1 LRCESRFIEQKN
13 TDKAAFFRL
22 YEGSMMTLVFVSV
35 MAAAVSF
42 EIDLSKAFWGN
53 MRNTF
58 QKLATAASIVLGLV
72 VLIGPARAVTYDV
85 SGSNGVGYTL
95 AGTIVGD
102 ATLSTITSV
111 NLIETS
117 SSASSITSF
126 ISYSSPVLVI
136 DPSIYGTVFLSFAGG
151 PTPAQLAALIPGYFQ
166 TTECGTDPIC
176 TAILTQ
182 DSFVATATA
191 EVSATPLPAAL
202 PLFASG
208 LAAAGLIGWRR
219 KRKAATQSA

>member
-1 LRCESRFIEQKN
+1 MGIKSR
-13 TDKAAFFRL
+13 
-22 YEGSMMTLVFVSV
+22 
-35 MAAAVSF
+35 
-42 EIDLSKAFWGN
+42 
-53 MRNTF
+53 
-58 QKLATAASIVLGLV
+58 KLAVATSLFCGL
-72 VLIGPARAVTYDV
+72 LFSGSGPARAVTYDV

-95 AGTIVGD
+95 TGTIVAD

-166 TTECGTDPIC
+166 TTYGCGTDPIC
-176 TAILTQ
+176 VAILTQ

-202 PLFASG
+202 PLFAGG
-208 LAAAGLIGWRR
+208 LGALGLLGWRR
-219 KRKAATQSA
+219 KRKAPALAA